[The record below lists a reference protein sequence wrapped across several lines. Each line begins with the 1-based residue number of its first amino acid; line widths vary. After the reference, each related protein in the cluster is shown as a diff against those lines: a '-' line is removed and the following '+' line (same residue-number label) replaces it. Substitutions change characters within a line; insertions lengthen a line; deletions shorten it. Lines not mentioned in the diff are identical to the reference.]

1 MSKITIHDS
10 TCRDGQHGVRHQL
23 TASQIGR
30 YAKAAEKAG
39 VPVVY
44 VSHGNGL
51 GASSIHLDPSLL
63 PDRQMLLAARKH
75 LNKTKLGC
83 FVLPGFATIYDIE
96 KVLDLVDVIE
106 IGCHCSEVTVTKQYV
121 QYCKSKGKEVYIALM
136 MSHMLDAEELY
147 EQAKLAE
154 NYG

>member
-30 YAKAAEKAG
+30 YAKAAEAAG
-39 VPVVY
+39 VPIVY

-51 GASSIHLDPSLL
+51 SASSIHLDPALL

-75 LNKTKLGC
+75 LNKTKL
-83 FVLPGFATIYDIE
+83 
-96 KVLDLVDVIE
+96 
-106 IGCHCSEVTVTKQYV
+106 
-121 QYCKSKGKEVYIALM
+121 
-136 MSHMLDAEELY
+136 
-147 EQAKLAE
+147 AE
-154 NYG
+154 NYGYDGVFLMDSAGASMTEDVFNKVDWLLHRNTEDHLNIPLGYH